1 MLLFIPIIPILA
13 IGAILGGIATL
24 AWYSSLSEA
33 EQKKADKL
41 ALQWFGKR
49 FNELAEYQQLKI
61 KNELKQ
67 LS

>member
-1 MLLFIPIIPILA
+1 MLLIIPIIPILA
-13 IGAILGGIATL
+13 IVAIFGGGATL
-24 AWYSSLSEA
+24 IWYYNQPKSKQDRA
-33 EQKKADKL
+33 NQL
-41 ALQWFGKR
+41 ALKWFGKR